1 MTDSEKYFN
10 KYWNARKTFINYKH
24 RQAGISEIS
33 REEFKNR
40 VLSRLD
46 PTGSKD
52 LSDFSR
58 DEIKKA
64 ARATTSTRLYQSQ
77 EEMFHRGATDVLK
90 ENKLTHKI
98 YQQGGSL
105 SMGNTTFTKNYHV
118 KDIDGVTYTAT
129 GTYNFGG
136 VAVIFY
142 MPTDSKD
149 PFRVSIGGKIY

>member
-33 REEFKNR
+33 RDEFKDR

-46 PTGSKD
+46 PTGSKT

-58 DEIKKA
+58 EEIKKA
-64 ARATTSTRLYQSQ
+64 ARSTTSTRLYQSQ
-77 EEMFHRGATDVLK
+77 EAMFHRGATEVLK
-90 ENKLTHKI
+90 ENKLTHKV

-105 SMGNTTFTKNYHV
+105 SMDNTTFTKNYHS
-118 KDIDGVTYTAT
+118 KDIGGVLYTAT

-136 VAVIFY
+136 VEVIFY

>member
-24 RQAGISEIS
+24 RQAGISEIT
-33 REEFKNR
+33 RDEFKDR

-46 PTGSKD
+46 PTGSKN

-58 DEIKKA
+58 EEIKKA
-64 ARATTSTRLYQSQ
+64 ARATTSTRLYQTQ
-77 EEMFHRGATDVLK
+77 EEMFHRGATAVLK
-90 ENKLTHKI
+90 ENKLIHKV

-105 SMGNTTFTKNYHV
+105 SMENATFTKNYQV
-118 KDIDGVTYTAT
+118 KDIGGITYTST

-136 VAVIFY
+136 VAVIFF
-142 MPTDSKD
+142 MPTDSRD
-149 PFRVSIGGKIY
+149 PFRVSIGGVIY

>member
-33 REEFKNR
+33 RDEFKDR

-77 EEMFHRGATDVLK
+77 EEMFHRGATEVLK
-90 ENKLTHKI
+90 ENKLIHKV

-105 SMGNTTFTKNYHV
+105 SMENTTFTKNYQV
-118 KDIDGVTYTAT
+118 KDIDGTTYTST
-129 GTYNFGG
+129 GTYYFGG

-142 MPTDSKD
+142 MPTDSRD